1 MKSTFWCAPMGAM
14 EPILKS
20 SVISNEKTFVE
31 KETHPNEF
39 QYTDGS
45 NPDFIALCHQ
55 LDDFLNQLV
64 GGEQNR
70 AQYLPYNTLEDIHHV
85 VLLWDGER
93 AIGCAAFKEYDR
105 ERAEVQAGFSLP
117 GVPGKGL
124 GQTTFRNPGSFA
136 PTKGIRLFDLGIRR
150 TFDCR
155 HETLSVY
162 GL

>member
-1 MKSTFWCAPMGAM
+1 MK
-14 EPILKS
+14 
-20 SVISNEKTFVE
+20 
-31 KETHPNEF
+31 F

-93 AIGCAAFKEYDR
+93 SIGCAAFKEYDR
-105 ERAEVQAGFSLP
+105 ERAEVKRVFLCREYR
-117 GVPGKGL
+117 GKGL
-124 GQTTFRNPGSFA
+124 GRQ
-136 PTKGIRLFDLGIRR
+136 LL
-150 TFDCR
+150 
-155 HETLSVY
+155 ETLEALARQKGYAYLILESGEPLTAAMKLYRSMGYEVIPNYGPYVGMPESVCMEKK
-162 GL
+162 L

>member
-1 MKSTFWCAPMGAM
+1 MK
-14 EPILKS
+14 
-20 SVISNEKTFVE
+20 
-31 KETHPNEF
+31 F

-93 AIGCAAFKEYDR
+93 SIGCAAFKEYDR
-105 ERAEVQAGFSLP
+105 ERAEVKRVFLCREYR
-117 GVPGKGL
+117 GKGL
-124 GQTTFRNPGSFA
+124 GRQ
-136 PTKGIRLFDLGIRR
+136 LL
-150 TFDCR
+150 
-155 HETLSVY
+155 ETLEALARQKGYAYLILESGEPLTAAMKLYRSMGYEMIPNYGPYVGMPESVCMEKK
-162 GL
+162 L

>member
-1 MKSTFWCAPMGAM
+1 MK
-14 EPILKS
+14 
-20 SVISNEKTFVE
+20 
-31 KETHPNEF
+31 F

-105 ERAEVQAGFSLP
+105 ERAEVKRVFLCREYR
-117 GVPGKGL
+117 GKGL
-124 GQTTFRNPGSFA
+124 SRQ
-136 PTKGIRLFDLGIRR
+136 LL
-150 TFDCR
+150 
-155 HETLSVY
+155 ETLEALARQKGYAYLILESGEPLTAAMKLYRSMGYEVIPNYGPYVGMPESVCMEKK
-162 GL
+162 L